1 MSMPRRAVACV
12 AAFALLLLVCLG
24 GLGRLLQAEPNAA
37 LSVDPFN
44 VDARVEAITAAL
56 NENPSDPAPLADLE
70 AETRA
75 AIALDPVDARL
86 RALLGE
92 VELRSNEQALAEAQF
107 LAAHRISKTEKL
119 ALRRLITA
127 SLNKGQTA
135 EAVRYIDLFVR
146 RWRDQFPDAAAILA
160 PLLQDPAA
168 YAEML
173 TTLQANPPWRGA
185 LIRSLVTSDG
195 GLPLANRLV
204 LDLSTS
210 KSPAT
215 PVELRTVLNALVRAG
230 DYQGAHR
237 LFLFTLSDQDWN
249 RAGLVFNASFEPSGT
264 PIPFDWIYR
273 NTAAAYLE
281 SSTVAPQDG
290 MNVRF
295 LDKPA
300 REVELRQT
308 LVLEPGRYR
317 LKVDASGALLKAPK
331 GLFWRLRCL
340 KPGTE
345 ITRLDVAEGTYR
357 NKENAVDFDVAD
369 CPAQSLELR
378 SGLTIDSWL
387 YRYSGRVTFHN
398 VSIERLQ

>member
-1 MSMPRRAVACV
+1 MV
-12 AAFALLLLVCLG
+12 VCLG
-24 GLGRLLQAEPNAA
+24 ALGRLLQAEPEAA
-37 LSVDPFN
+37 LSVNPFD
-44 VDARVEAITAAL
+44 VDARVAAITASL
-56 NENPSDPAPLADLE
+56 NQDTADTPQLTDLE
-70 AETRA
+70 LEALA
-75 AIALDPVDARL
+75 AIARDPVDARL

-92 VELRSNEQALAEAQF
+92 VEIRHNQQALAETQF

-119 ALRRLITA
+119 ALRRLIAT
-127 SLNKGQTA
+127 SLGRGQTA

-146 RWRDQFPDAAAILA
+146 RWRDQFQDAAAILA

-173 TTLQANPPWRGA
+173 TTLQSNPPWRGA
-185 LIRSLVTSDG
+185 LLRSLVSSDA

-210 KSPAT
+210 SAPAT
-215 PVELRTVLNALVRAG
+215 QVELRTVLNALVRAG
-230 DYQGAHR
+230 DYPTARR
-237 LFLFTLSDQDWN
+237 LFLFTLSDQDWA
-249 RAGLVFNASFEPSGT
+249 RAGLVFNAGFETSAT
-264 PIPFDWIYR
+264 SLPFDWIFR

-281 SSTVAPQDG
+281 SSSVTPQNG

-300 REVELRQT
+300 REIELRQM

-317 LKVDASGALLKAPK
+317 LKLNASSAQLKAPK

-340 KPGTE
+340 KPGAE
-345 ITRLDVAEGTYR
+345 IVRLDVTEGTYR
-357 NKENAVDFDVAD
+357 NKETAVDFDVGD

-378 SGLTIDSWL
+378 SGLIVDSWL

-398 VSIERLQ
+398 VSIEPVQ

>member
-1 MSMPRRAVACV
+1 M
-12 AAFALLLLVCLG
+12 LVCLG
-24 GLGRLLQAEPNAA
+24 ALGRLLQAEPEAA
-37 LSVDPFN
+37 LGIDPLN
-44 VDARVEAITAAL
+44 VDARVAAITAAL
-56 NENPSDPAPLADLE
+56 NENSADPAQLGSLE
-70 AETRA
+70 QETRA
-75 AIALDPVDARL
+75 AIARDPVDARL

-92 VELRSNEQALAEAQF
+92 VKLRSNEQALAETQF

-146 RWRDQFPDAAAILA
+146 RWRDQFADAAAILA
-160 PLLQDPAA
+160 PLLQDQAA
-168 YAEML
+168 YSEML
-173 TTLQANPPWRGA
+173 TTLQSNPPWRGA

-195 GLPLANRLV
+195 GLPLANRLI

-210 KSPAT
+210 NAPASQA
-215 PVELRTVLNALVRAG
+215 ELRIVLNALVRAG

-237 LFLFTLSDQDWN
+237 LFLFTLSDGDWK
-249 RAGLVFNASFEPSGT
+249 RAGLVFNAGFEPSGT
-264 PIPFDWIYR
+264 PVPFDWTYR

-281 SSTVAPQDG
+281 SSTITPQDG

-300 REVELRQT
+300 REVQLQQM

-340 KPGTE
+340 KPGAE

-357 NKENAVDFDVAD
+357 NTESAVEFDVGN

-387 YRYSGRVTFHN
+387 YRYSGRVTFHS
-398 VSIERLQ
+398 VSIERLP